1 MNTTKSKL
9 IINDLTIDVIKKDI
23 KNIHVAVY
31 PPDCNIRIAA
41 PNKLD
46 DDAIRLFAISKISW
60 IKKNIKKLENQE
72 RQTPRDYVS
81 GESHYFQGRRYLLN
95 VIKANTPPKVI
106 LRNKKYIDLH
116 IRENTSLEQK
126 HKLMQDFYR
135 KELKKIIPPLIEKWE
150 EILDVKVNEFGIKQM
165 KTKWG
170 TCNPKAKRIWLNLE
184 LAKKNETYLEYVI
197 LHELVHFFERTHND
211 SFVAYMDK
219 YMPKW
224 KSFKQELND
233 FIL

>member
-1 MNTTKSKL
+1 MSTTKSKL
-9 IINDLTIDVIKKDI
+9 IINDLTIDVVKKDI
-23 KNIHVAVY
+23 KNIHVGVY
-31 PPDCNIRIAA
+31 PPDCKVRIAA

-46 DDAIRLFAISKISW
+46 NDAIRLFAISKISW
-60 IKKNIKKLENQE
+60 IKKNIEKLESQD

-95 VIKANTPPKVI
+95 VINENKSPKVV
-106 LRNKKYIDLH
+106 LRNKKYIDLYVK
-116 IRENTSLEQK
+116 ENTTLEQK
-126 HKLMQDFYR
+126 QKLIQEWYR
-135 KELKKIIPPLIEKWE
+135 KELKQAIPPLIEKWE
-150 EILDVKVNEFGIKQM
+150 EILGINVQEWGVKIM

-170 TCNPKAKRIWLNLE
+170 TCNPDKKRIWLNLE

-197 LHELVHFFERTHND
+197 LHEMIHFFERKHNEV
-211 SFVAYMDK
+211 FIAYLDK

-224 KSFKQELND
+224 QTYKKQLNQ